1 MGTLARPAFFK
12 MQSGKSA
19 QPPEVAMNEFEGSPK
34 TWPPLGLPTGSVRAL
49 LTLIVVGVVVTK
61 FARGGQPEMLW
72 IETLLIAMA
81 HYFTSR
87 RFVSLPPAVMQRLE
101 QEGVI
106 EKERQPLYL
115 PRNSIRTII
124 IGAFVGLGIFL
135 SREQRLFEPSAIAL
149 LSMVFAYLLGAIV
162 GSISKWFTKRRSQP
176 ITGTW
181 GDIKALIVLGAII
194 VAAVPE
200 LFDIGMQ
207 LPPVGNRIALGMA
220 LFYFGSR

>member
-1 MGTLARPAFFK
+1 
-12 MQSGKSA
+12 
-19 QPPEVAMNEFEGSPK
+19 MNEFESSPK

-49 LTLIVVGVVVTK
+49 LTLIVVAVVVTRL
-61 FARGGQPEMLW
+61 ALNRPLDVLW
-72 IETLLIAMA
+72 IETLLIALA

-106 EKERQPLYL
+106 ERERQPLYL

-124 IGAFVGLGIFL
+124 IGAFVGLGIYL
-135 SREQRLFEPSAIAL
+135 YREQRLFEAQALAL
-149 LSMVFAYLLGAIV
+149 LSMVFAYLLGAIF
-162 GSISKWFTKRRSQP
+162 GTIAGWFKKRRSQP
-176 ITGTW
+176 ITGVW
-181 GDIKALIVLGAII
+181 GDIKALIVLGALL

-200 LFDIGMQ
+200 LFEFGLQ
-207 LPPVGNRIALGMA
+207 LPPMVDRIALGLS

>member
-1 MGTLARPAFFK
+1 M
-12 MQSGKSA
+12 S
-19 QPPEVAMNEFEGSPK
+19 EFEGSPK

-49 LTLIVVGVVVTK
+49 LTLIVIAVVVVRL
-61 FARGGQPEMLW
+61 ALNRPLDSLW
-72 IETLLIAMA
+72 IETLLIALA

-87 RFVSLPPAVMQRLE
+87 RFVSLPPKVMQRLE

-124 IGAFVGLGIFL
+124 VGTFIGLAIYLF
-135 SREQRLFEPSAIAL
+135 REQRLFEPQALTL

-162 GSISKWFTKRRSQP
+162 RGISHWFARRRSQP
-176 ITGTW
+176 ITGFW
-181 GDIKALIVLGAII
+181 GDVKALIVLAALLI
-194 VAAVPE
+194 AAVPE
-200 LFDIGMQ
+200 LFQLGVQ
-207 LPPVGNRIALGMA
+207 LPPLVHRVALGLT